1 MSHNRPG
8 DLSNVTFQGVTLSLG
23 ARRARDSVKAT
34 GNMELLGIDV
44 GGTGIKAAVVDTA
57 RGVMVTERVRMATP
71 KPATP
76 DAVSRATAGLVAD
89 LAPGVAAGIGFP
101 AVVCAGE
108 TLTAANVDP
117 SWQGAPAEAIFSA
130 GLGRPCTVV
139 NDADAAG
146 LAEMRFGVG
155 RGEAGVVLL
164 LTLGTGIGSA
174 LFSDGTLVP
183 NTEFGHLELAGHKA
197 EARAAGAV
205 REREELSWEEWAA
218 RLNEY
223 LHHVEGLVWP
233 ELIIL
238 GGGVSKRPQKFLPF
252 LKTRRARLAVASMGN
267 AAGVVGAALV
277 AHERGV
283 TARQHTVAAAQ

>member
-1 MSHNRPG
+1 
-8 DLSNVTFQGVTLSLG
+8 
-23 ARRARDSVKAT
+23 
-34 GNMELLGIDV
+34 MELLGIDV
-44 GGTGIKAAVVDTA
+44 GGTGIKAAVVDAA
-57 RGVMVTERVRMATP
+57 RGTMVTERIRMATP

-76 DAVSRATAGLVAD
+76 GAVSRATAELVAD
-89 LAPGVAAGIGFP
+89 LASGCPAGIGFP
-101 AVVCAGE
+101 AVVCDGQ

-117 SWQGAPAEAIFSA
+117 SWQGAHAQEIFSA
-130 GLGRPCTVV
+130 ALGRPCTVV

-146 LAEMRFGVG
+146 LAEMRFGAG
-155 RGEAGVVLL
+155 RGESGVVLM

-174 LFSDGTLVP
+174 LFTDGTLVP
-183 NTEFGHLELAGHKA
+183 NTEFGHLEIGGYKA
-197 EARAAGAV
+197 ETRAAGAV
-205 REREELSWEEWAA
+205 RERENLSWERWGG

-238 GGGVSKRPQKFLPF
+238 GGGVSKRPEKFLPF

-277 AHERGV
+277 AYER
-283 TARQHTVAAAQ
+283 RAAAPPQSMSVAR

>member
-1 MSHNRPG
+1 
-8 DLSNVTFQGVTLSLG
+8 
-23 ARRARDSVKAT
+23 
-34 GNMELLGIDV
+34 MELLGIDV

-57 RGVMVTERVRMATP
+57 RGTMVTERIRMATP

-76 DAVSRATAGLVAD
+76 DAVSRATAELVAD
-89 LAPGVAAGIGFP
+89 LAPGAAAGIGFP

-117 SWQGAPAEAIFSA
+117 SWQGAHAQQIFSKA
-130 GLGRPCTVV
+130 LGRQCVVV

-155 RGEAGVVLL
+155 RGETGVVLM

-183 NTEFGHLELAGHKA
+183 NTEFGHLEIKGFKA
-197 EARAAGAV
+197 ETRAAGAV
-205 REREELSWEEWAA
+205 RDREKLSWEIWGG

-238 GGGVSKRPQKFLPF
+238 GGGVSKRPEKFLPYV
-252 LKTRRARLAVASMGN
+252 KTRRARLAVASMGN

-277 AHERGV
+277 AHERGSAAV
-283 TARQHTVAAAQ
+283 PETMSAAQ